1 MILYKCE
8 EINSY
13 TNNGEKNGKK
23 IKIDGGLYKYK
34 KFTIERIE
42 DHLHWNIGSYVNGE
56 FEWHD
61 AADTLKD
68 AIAFIDRTY

>member
-1 MILYKCE
+1 ME
-8 EINSY
+8 
-13 TNNGEKNGKK
+13 KK

-42 DHLHWNIGSYVNGE
+42 DNLHWNIGSYINGE